1 MNEIFIANDP
11 RFLSGGRNCGFPANY
26 ERPLMRLHE
35 GDIIITTEDVIR
47 GIREGVI
54 PHELPDALA
63 HIGQV
68 MHKERLPYHHRPN
81 LNVFAREGE
90 NPTVGVELET
100 IERRDIS
107 CEALEEDLVSNWFHF
122 ESDSSLTG
130 DGRRGYELITEPLP
144 PRIYRDMRLW
154 TGLQNILTPW
164 TESFESPFTGLH
176 VHVGLEQF
184 ESLHGLEAFS
194 SKHDRRI
201 AGKLVSSAIYLCL
214 ADRAFLDSVFLRRNT
229 TYCRDQ
235 TGDVFSAVS
244 SAMSTNGITAGQFV
258 DLVLSSAIRKDS
270 DVWCSGVNSAKNS
283 LMNGNYSQTFRYK
296 FLSEYLPGFASHGAE
311 INCEHPFTI
320 EFRRGKGTLNAVSVH
335 RMVELTALIV
345 KYAEHLIENRDDKIT
360 MTSFAEYVIANT
372 NSSALKQFAEKS
384 KGN

>member
-26 ERPLMRLHE
+26 EHPLLRL
-35 GDIIITTEDVIR
+35 GDDDITVTTEDVIR
-47 GIREGVI
+47 GIREDAI

-63 HIGQV
+63 RIGQV
-68 MHKERLPYHHRPN
+68 IHKERLPYHHRPN
-81 LNVFAREGE
+81 LNVFVREGE

-100 IERRDIS
+100 VERRDII
-107 CEALEEDLVSNWFHF
+107 CENLEEDLVSNWFHF

-194 SKHDRRI
+194 SKQDRRI

-235 TGDVFSAVS
+235 TGDVFSAIS
-244 SAMSTNGITAGQFV
+244 SAISTDGITAGRFV
-258 DLVLSSAIRKDS
+258 DLVLTSALRKCS
-270 DVWCSGVNSAKNS
+270 DVWCSGVNSARESIK
-283 LMNGNYSQTFRYK
+283 LCIYSGAFR

-335 RMVELTALIV
+335 RMVELATLIV

>member
-11 RFLSGGRNCGFPANY
+11 RFLSGGRDCGFPANY
-26 ERPLMRLHE
+26 DRPLTRLSN
-35 GDIIITTEDVIR
+35 DDVTVTTEDVIR
-47 GIREGVI
+47 GIREDGI
-54 PHELPDALA
+54 PHELPDALEC
-63 HIGQV
+63 IGQV
-68 MHKERLPYHHRPN
+68 IHNGRLPYHHRPN

-100 IERRDIS
+100 VERHDIS
-107 CEALEEDLVSNWFHF
+107 CEALEKDLVSNWFHF

-164 TESFESPFTGLH
+164 TESFESSLTGLH

-184 ESLHGLEAFS
+184 ESLRGLEAFQTIQ
-194 SKHDRRI
+194 DRRT
-201 AGKLVSSAIYLCL
+201 AGKLVSSAVYLCI

-229 TYCRDQ
+229 SYCGDRS
-235 TGDVFSAVS
+235 GDVFSAVS
-244 SAMSTNGITAGQFV
+244 SAISTDGITAGRFV
-258 DLVLSSAIRKDS
+258 DLVLASAIKKEPNT
-270 DVWCSGVNSAKNS
+270 WCSGVYLAKDFIMDS
-283 LMNGNYSQTFRYK
+283 GCSSTFR
-296 FLSEYLPGFASHGAE
+296 FLSESLSCFTSHCTE

-335 RMVELTALIV
+335 RMVELTTLIV
-345 KYAEHLIENRDDKIT
+345 KYAEHLIENRDDKVT
-360 MTSFAEYVIANT
+360 LTSFAEYVIANT

>member
-11 RFLSGGRNCGFPANY
+11 RFLSGGRNCGYPANY
-26 ERPLMRLHE
+26 ERPLLRL
-35 GDIIITTEDVIR
+35 GNDDITVTTEDVIR
-47 GIREGVI
+47 GIREDAI

-63 HIGQV
+63 HLGQV
-68 MHKERLPYHHRPN
+68 IHKERLPYHHRPN
-81 LNVFAREGE
+81 LNVFVREEE

-100 IERRDIS
+100 VERRDIS
-107 CEALEEDLVSNWFHF
+107 CEDLEKDLVSNWFHF

-130 DGRRGYELITEPLP
+130 DGRYGYELITEPLP

-184 ESLHGLEAFS
+184 ESLRGLEAFS
-194 SKHDRRI
+194 SKQDRRI

-235 TGDVFSAVS
+235 TGDVFSAIS
-244 SAMSTNGITAGQFV
+244 SAISTDGITAGRFV
-258 DLVLSSAIRKDS
+258 DLVLTSALRKCS
-270 DVWCSGVNSAKNS
+270 DVWCSGVNTARDSIKLS
-283 LMNGNYSQTFRYK
+283 IYTSTFR
-296 FLSEYLPGFASHGAE
+296 LLREYLPGFASHGAE

-335 RMVELTALIV
+335 RMVELTTLIV

>member
-26 ERPLMRLHE
+26 ERPLLRLE
-35 GDIIITTEDVIR
+35 DNDITITTEDVIR
-47 GIREGVI
+47 GIRKDVI
-54 PHELPDALA
+54 PHELPDALS
-63 HIGQV
+63 HFGQV
-68 MHKERLPYHHRPN
+68 IHKERLPYHHRPN
-81 LNVFAREGE
+81 LNVFVREGE

-100 IERRDIS
+100 VERRDIS
-107 CEALEEDLVSNWFHF
+107 CEDLEKDLVSNWFHF
-122 ESDSSLTG
+122 ESDSSLTR

-164 TESFESPFTGLH
+164 TESFESTLTGLH

-194 SKHDRRI
+194 SKQDRRI

-244 SAMSTNGITAGQFV
+244 SAISTDGITAGRFV
-258 DLVLSSAIRKDS
+258 DLVLTSALRKDS
-270 DVWCSGVNSAKNS
+270 DVWCSGVNSARDS
-283 LMNGNYSQTFRYK
+283 LTYGNYSSTFRL
-296 FLSEYLPGFASHGAE
+296 LSEYLPGFNSHGAE

-335 RMVELTALIV
+335 RMVELATLIV

>member
-35 GDIIITTEDVIR
+35 GDITVTTEDVIR
-47 GIREGVI
+47 GICENVI
-54 PHELPDALA
+54 PHELPDALTR
-63 HIGQV
+63 IGQV
-68 MHKERLPYHHRPN
+68 IHNERLPYHHRPN
-81 LNVFAREGE
+81 LNVFVREGE

-100 IERRDIS
+100 VERRDIS
-107 CEALEEDLVSNWFHF
+107 CEDLENDLMSNWFHF

-194 SKHDRRI
+194 SKQDRRI

-244 SAMSTNGITAGQFV
+244 SAISTDGITAGRFV
-258 DLVLSSAIRKDS
+258 DLVLSSAIRKDPET
-270 DVWCSGVNSAKNS
+270 WCSGIFSAKDCI
-283 LMNGNYSQTFRYK
+283 MHGDYSHTFR
-296 FLSEYLPGFASHGAE
+296 FLDDYLPGFARHGAE

-335 RMVELTALIV
+335 RMVELTTLIV
-345 KYAEHLIENRDDKIT
+345 KYAEHLIENRDDKVT

>member
-11 RFLSGGRNCGFPANY
+11 RFLSGGRDCGFPANY
-26 ERPLMRLHE
+26 DRPLTRLSN
-35 GDIIITTEDVIR
+35 DDVTVTTEDVIR
-47 GIREGVI
+47 GIREDGI
-54 PHELPDALA
+54 PHELPDALEC
-63 HIGQV
+63 IGQV
-68 MHKERLPYHHRPN
+68 IHNGRLPYHHRPN

-100 IERRDIS
+100 VERHDIS
-107 CEALEEDLVSNWFHF
+107 CEALEKDLVSNWFHF

-164 TESFESPFTGLH
+164 TESFESSLTGLH

-184 ESLHGLEAFS
+184 ESLRGLEAFQTIQ
-194 SKHDRRI
+194 DRRT
-201 AGKLVSSAIYLCL
+201 AGKLVSSAVYLCI

-229 TYCRDQ
+229 SYCGDRS
-235 TGDVFSAVS
+235 GDVFSAVS
-244 SAMSTNGITAGQFV
+244 SAISTDGITAGRFV
-258 DLVLSSAIRKDS
+258 DLVLASAIKKEPNT
-270 DVWCSGVNSAKNS
+270 WCSGVYLAKDFIMDS
-283 LMNGNYSQTFRYK
+283 SCSSTFR
-296 FLSEYLPGFASHGAE
+296 FLSESLSCFTSHCTE

-335 RMVELTALIV
+335 RMVELTTLIV
-345 KYAEHLIENRDDKIT
+345 KYAEHLIENRDDKVT
-360 MTSFAEYVIANT
+360 LTSFAEYVIANT

>member
-1 MNEIFIANDP
+1 M
-11 RFLSGGRNCGFPANY
+11 
-26 ERPLMRLHE
+26 
-35 GDIIITTEDVIR
+35 
-47 GIREGVI
+47 
-54 PHELPDALA
+54 
-63 HIGQV
+63 
-68 MHKERLPYHHRPN
+68 
-81 LNVFAREGE
+81 REGE

-100 IERRDIS
+100 VERRDIS
-107 CEALEEDLVSNWFHF
+107 CEDLEKDLMSNWFHF

-194 SKHDRRI
+194 SKQDRRI
-201 AGKLVSSAIYLCL
+201 VGKLVSSAIYLCL

-244 SAMSTNGITAGQFV
+244 SAISTDGITAGRFV
-258 DLVLSSAIRKDS
+258 DLVLTSAIRKDS
-270 DVWCSGVNSAKNS
+270 DVWCSGVYSARDFI
-283 LMNGNYSQTFRYK
+283 MNGDYSQTFRYK

-311 INCEHPFTI
+311 INCEHPLTV

-335 RMVELTALIV
+335 RMVELTTLIV

>member
-11 RFLSGGRNCGFPANY
+11 RFLSGGRNRGFPSNY
-26 ERPLMRLHE
+26 ERPLMRLYE
-35 GDIIITTEDVIR
+35 GGITVTTEDVIR
-47 GIREGVI
+47 GIREDVI

-68 MHKERLPYHHRPN
+68 VHKERLLYHHRPD
-81 LNVFAREGE
+81 LNVFVREGE

-100 IERRDIS
+100 VERRDII
-107 CEALEEDLVSNWFHF
+107 CENLEEDLVSNWFHF

-184 ESLHGLEAFS
+184 ESLHGLEAFQNIQ
-194 SKHDRRI
+194 DRRT
-201 AGKLVSSAIYLCL
+201 AGKLVSSAVYLCL

-229 TYCRDQ
+229 TYCGDRS
-235 TGDVFSAVS
+235 GDVFSAVS
-244 SAMSTNGITAGQFV
+244 SAVSTDGITAGRFV
-258 DLVLSSAIRKDS
+258 DLVLASAIKKES
-270 DVWCSGVNSAKNS
+270 NMWCSGVNLAKDFIMDSGYSSAFRFLNES
-283 LMNGNYSQTFRYK
+283 LACFT
-296 FLSEYLPGFASHGAE
+296 SHCTE
-311 INCEHPFTI
+311 INCEHPYTI

-335 RMVELTALIV
+335 RMVELTTLIV
-345 KYAEHLIENRDDKIT
+345 KYAEHLIENRDDKVT
-360 MTSFAEYVIANT
+360 LTSFAEYVIANT

>member
-11 RFLSGGRNCGFPANY
+11 RFLSGGRNCGSPANY
-26 ERPLMRLHE
+26 ERPLIRLHE
-35 GDIIITTEDVIR
+35 GDITVTTEDVIR
-47 GIREGVI
+47 GIREDVI
-54 PHELPDALA
+54 PHELPDALS

-68 MHKERLPYHHRPN
+68 IHRERLPYHHRPN
-81 LNVFAREGE
+81 LNIFAREGE

-107 CEALEEDLVSNWFHF
+107 CENLEEDLVSNWFHF

-130 DGRRGYELITEPLP
+130 DGRCGYELITEPLP

-201 AGKLVSSAIYLCL
+201 AGKLISSAIYLCL

-244 SAMSTNGITAGQFV
+244 SAISTNGITAGQFV

-283 LMNGNYSQTFRYK
+283 LMNGDYSQTFRYK

-335 RMVELTALIV
+335 RMVELTTLIV

>member
-26 ERPLMRLHE
+26 DRPLMRLHE
-35 GDIIITTEDVIR
+35 DDITITTEDVIR
-47 GIREGVI
+47 GIRENVI
-54 PHELPDALA
+54 PHELPDALER
-63 HIGQV
+63 IGQV
-68 MHKERLPYHHRPN
+68 IHSERLLYHHRPN
-81 LNVFAREGE
+81 LNVFVREGE

-100 IERRDIS
+100 VERRDIS
-107 CEALEEDLVSNWFHF
+107 CEDLEKDLVSNWFHF
-122 ESDSSLTG
+122 ESDSSLTV

-164 TESFESPFTGLH
+164 TESFELPFTGLH

-194 SKHDRRI
+194 SKQDRRI

-244 SAMSTNGITAGQFV
+244 SAISTDGITAGRFV
-258 DLVLSSAIRKDS
+258 DLVLTSAIRKDS
-270 DVWCSGVNSAKNS
+270 DVWCNGVDSAKNS
-283 LMNGNYSQTFRYK
+283 LMNGDYSQTFRYK

-335 RMVELTALIV
+335 RMVELTTMIV
-345 KYAEHLIENRDDKIT
+345 KYAEHLIENRDDKVT

>member
-26 ERPLMRLHE
+26 DRPLTRLHDD
-35 GDIIITTEDVIR
+35 DITVTTEDVIR
-47 GIREGVI
+47 GIREDGI
-54 PHELPDALA
+54 PHELPDALT

-68 MHKERLPYHHRPN
+68 VHNERLQYHHRPN
-81 LNVFAREGE
+81 LNIFVREGE

-100 IERRDIS
+100 VERRDIS
-107 CEALEEDLVSNWFHF
+107 CEALETDLASNWFHF

-164 TESFESPFTGLH
+164 TESFESPLTGLH

-184 ESLHGLEAFS
+184 ESLRGLEAFQTIQ
-194 SKHDRRI
+194 DRRT
-201 AGKLVSSAIYLCL
+201 AGKLVSSAVYLCL

-229 TYCRDQ
+229 TYCGDRS
-235 TGDVFSAVS
+235 GDVFSAVS
-244 SAMSTNGITAGQFV
+244 SAVSTDGITAGRFV
-258 DLVLSSAIRKDS
+258 DLVLASAIKKES
-270 DVWCSGVNSAKNS
+270 NMWCTGIYSAKDS
-283 LMNGNYSQTFRYK
+283 LMNGDYSHTFR
-296 FLSEYLPGFASHGAE
+296 FLSDCLACFTSHCTE

-320 EFRRGKGTLNAVSVH
+320 EFRRGKGTLNAVSIH
-335 RMVELTALIV
+335 RMVELTTLIV
-345 KYAEHLIENRDDKIT
+345 KYAEHLIENRDDKVT
-360 MTSFAEYVIANT
+360 LTSFAEYVIANT

>member
-26 ERPLMRLHE
+26 ERPLPRL
-35 GDIIITTEDVIR
+35 GDDDITVTTEDVIR
-47 GIREGVI
+47 GIREDAI

-63 HIGQV
+63 RIGQV
-68 MHKERLPYHHRPN
+68 IHKERLPYHHRPN
-81 LNVFAREGE
+81 LNVFVREGE

-100 IERRDIS
+100 VERRDII
-107 CEALEEDLVSNWFHF
+107 CENLEEDLVSNWFHF

-194 SKHDRRI
+194 SKQDRRI

-214 ADRAFLDSVFLRRNT
+214 ADRADRKSV
-229 TYCRDQ
+229 
-235 TGDVFSAVS
+235 V
-244 SAMSTNGITAGQFV
+244 
-258 DLVLSSAIRKDS
+258 
-270 DVWCSGVNSAKNS
+270 
-283 LMNGNYSQTFRYK
+283 
-296 FLSEYLPGFASHGAE
+296 
-311 INCEHPFTI
+311 
-320 EFRRGKGTLNAVSVH
+320 
-335 RMVELTALIV
+335 
-345 KYAEHLIENRDDKIT
+345 
-360 MTSFAEYVIANT
+360 
-372 NSSALKQFAEKS
+372 
-384 KGN
+384 

>member
-11 RFLSGGRNCGFPANY
+11 RFLSGGRNCGYPANY
-26 ERPLMRLHE
+26 ERPLLRL
-35 GDIIITTEDVIR
+35 GDDDITVTTEDVIR
-47 GIREGVI
+47 GIREDVI

-68 MHKERLPYHHRPN
+68 IHKERLPYHHRPN
-81 LNVFAREGE
+81 LNVFVREGE

-100 IERRDIS
+100 VERCDII
-107 CEALEEDLVSNWFHF
+107 CENLEEDLVSNWFHF
-122 ESDSSLTG
+122 ESDSSLIR

-164 TESFESPFTGLH
+164 TESFESPLTGLH

-194 SKHDRRI
+194 SKQDRRI

-235 TGDVFSAVS
+235 TGDIFSAVS
-244 SAMSTNGITAGQFV
+244 SAISTDGITAGRFV
-258 DLVLSSAIRKDS
+258 DLVLTSALRKDS
-270 DVWCSGVNSAKNS
+270 DVWCSGVNTARDSITY
-283 LMNGNYSQTFRYK
+283 GNYTSTFRL
-296 FLSEYLPGFASHGAE
+296 LSEYLPGFASHGAE

-335 RMVELTALIV
+335 RMVELTTLIV

>member
-26 ERPLMRLHE
+26 ERPLKRLHE
-35 GDIIITTEDVIR
+35 GDITVTTEDVIR
-47 GIREGVI
+47 GIREDAI
-54 PHELPDALA
+54 PHELPYALPL
-63 HIGQV
+63 IGQV
-68 MHKERLPYHHRPN
+68 IHSERLPYHHRPN
-81 LNVFAREGE
+81 LNVFVREGE

-100 IERRDIS
+100 VERRDIS
-107 CEALEEDLVSNWFHF
+107 CEDLEKDLMSNWFHF

-164 TESFESPFTGLH
+164 TESFESKFTGLH

-194 SKHDRRI
+194 SKQDRRI

-244 SAMSTNGITAGQFV
+244 SAISTDGITAGRFV
-258 DLVLSSAIRKDS
+258 DLVLSSAIKKEPET
-270 DVWCSGVNSAKNS
+270 WCSGICSAKDC
-283 LMNGNYSQTFRYK
+283 LMHSDGHTFR
-296 FLSEYLPGFASHGAE
+296 FLSDYLPGFASHGAE

-335 RMVELTALIV
+335 RMVELTTLIV
-345 KYAEHLIENRDDKIT
+345 RYAEHLIENRDDKIT
-360 MTSFAEYVIANT
+360 MASFAEYVIANT

>member
-11 RFLSGGRNCGFPANY
+11 RFLSGGRNRGFPANY
-26 ERPLMRLHE
+26 ERPLLRLE
-35 GDIIITTEDVIR
+35 DDDITVTTEDVIR
-47 GIREGVI
+47 GIREDAI

-68 MHKERLPYHHRPN
+68 IHKERLPYHHRPN
-81 LNVFAREGE
+81 LNVFVREGE

-100 IERRDIS
+100 VERRDIS
-107 CEALEEDLVSNWFHF
+107 CEDLEKDLVSNWFHF

-130 DGRRGYELITEPLP
+130 NGRRGYELITEPLP

-164 TESFESPFTGLH
+164 TESFESPLTGLH

-184 ESLHGLEAFS
+184 ESLHGLEMFS
-194 SKHDRRI
+194 SKQDRRI
-201 AGKLVSSAIYLCL
+201 VGKLVSSAIYLCL

-244 SAMSTNGITAGQFV
+244 SAISTDGITAGRFV
-258 DLVLSSAIRKDS
+258 DLVLTSALRKNS
-270 DVWCSGVNSAKNS
+270 DVWCSGVNSARDS
-283 LMNGNYSQTFRYK
+283 ITYGNYSSTFRL
-296 FLSEYLPGFASHGAE
+296 LSEYLPGFVSHGAE

-335 RMVELTALIV
+335 RMVELATLIV

>member
-26 ERPLMRLHE
+26 ERPLLRLE
-35 GDIIITTEDVIR
+35 DNDITITTEDVIR
-47 GIREGVI
+47 GIRKDVI
-54 PHELPDALA
+54 PHELPDALS

-68 MHKERLPYHHRPN
+68 IHKERLPYHHRPN
-81 LNVFAREGE
+81 LNVFVREGE

-100 IERRDIS
+100 VERRDIS
-107 CEALEEDLVSNWFHF
+107 CEDLEKDLVSNWFHF
-122 ESDSSLTG
+122 ESDSSLTR

-164 TESFESPFTGLH
+164 TESFESTLTGLH

-194 SKHDRRI
+194 SKQDRRI

-244 SAMSTNGITAGQFV
+244 SAISTDGITAGRFV
-258 DLVLSSAIRKDS
+258 DLVLTSALRKDS
-270 DVWCSGVNSAKNS
+270 DVWCSGVNSARDS
-283 LMNGNYSQTFRYK
+283 LTYGNYSSTFRL
-296 FLSEYLPGFASHGAE
+296 LSEYLPGFNSHGAE

-335 RMVELTALIV
+335 RMVELATLIV

>member
-11 RFLSGGRNCGFPANY
+11 RFLSGGRNCGYPANY
-26 ERPLMRLHE
+26 ERPLLRL
-35 GDIIITTEDVIR
+35 GDDDITVTTEDVIR
-47 GIREGVI
+47 GIRENAI
-54 PHELPDALA
+54 PHELPDALS

-68 MHKERLPYHHRPN
+68 IHKERLPYHHRPN
-81 LNVFAREGE
+81 LNIFVREGE

-100 IERRDIS
+100 VERRDII
-107 CEALEEDLVSNWFHF
+107 CGNLEEDLVSNWFHF

-130 DGRRGYELITEPLP
+130 DGRYGYELITEPLP

-184 ESLHGLEAFS
+184 ESLRGLEAFS
-194 SKHDRRI
+194 SKQDRRI

-244 SAMSTNGITAGQFV
+244 SVISTDGITAGRFV
-258 DLVLSSAIRKDS
+258 DLVLASAIKKES
-270 DVWCSGVNSAKNS
+270 TMWYSGVNSARESIKLGS
-283 LMNGNYSQTFRYK
+283 YTSTFRL
-296 FLSEYLPGFASHGAE
+296 LSEYLPGFASHGAE

-335 RMVELTALIV
+335 RMVELTTLIV

>member
-26 ERPLMRLHE
+26 ERPLLRLE
-35 GDIIITTEDVIR
+35 DDDITVTTEDVIR
-47 GIREGVI
+47 GIREDVI

-68 MHKERLPYHHRPN
+68 IHKERLPYHHRPN

-100 IERRDIS
+100 VERRDIS
-107 CEALEEDLVSNWFHF
+107 CEDLECDLVSNWFHF

-164 TESFESPFTGLH
+164 TESFESPLTGLH

-194 SKHDRRI
+194 SKQDRRI

-235 TGDVFSAVS
+235 TGDIFSAVS
-244 SAMSTNGITAGQFV
+244 SAISTDGITAGRFV
-258 DLVLSSAIRKDS
+258 DLVLTSAFRKCS
-270 DVWCSGVNSAKNS
+270 DVWYSGVNSARDYITY
-283 LMNGNYSQTFRYK
+283 GNYSSTFRL
-296 FLSEYLPGFASHGAE
+296 LSEYLPGFSSHGAE

-335 RMVELTALIV
+335 RMVELTTLIV